1 MKIGLSGRFRRFL
14 VIAVLLAPFAAPA
27 ALAAPLAEFVVYK
40 TGDGQRLSALLFS
53 AKAPTRSVMIMVPGG
68 TGSFISG
75 AHDYMPLAEGLTA
88 SGYAL
93 LLPNMRTAGRHGW
106 LRGRWRDTVAD
117 VGAAVAFAKSRG
129 LDQIVLFGTSLG
141 GPRIAYYWAKTREP
155 SIRALGFVAAIT
167 SPYGETEFRFDDQ
180 RRAGFDAF
188 LGRAR
193 ALVTEGKGDEL
204 ISYRDWFPG
213 ATFTL
218 AAASFIDYFGTIGES
233 DASSVK
239 WGAELTLP
247 ALVVHGRN
255 DRLAFPG
262 NAEAIHA
269 SLTAAPRRDM
279 IWVEGAGHYMTP
291 GKTAESY
298 AQAIAAWVLEVAPAE
313 QE

>member
-1 MKIGLSGRFRRFL
+1 MLIGLSTQLRR
-14 VIAVLLAPFAAPA
+14 IAVVAALLALVSAPA

-53 AKAPTRSVMIMVPGG
+53 AREPTRSVMIMVPGG
-68 TGSFISG
+68 TGGFISG
-75 AHDYMPLAEGLTA
+75 AHDYGPLAERLTA
-88 SGYAL
+88 RGYAL

-129 LDQIVLFGTSLG
+129 LDGIVLFGTSLG

-155 SIRALGFVAAIT
+155 AVRALGFVAAIT
-167 SPYGETEFRFDDQ
+167 SPYGETEFRFDDE

-193 ALVTEGKGDEL
+193 ALVAAGKGEEL
-204 ISYRDWFPG
+204 VSYKDWFPG

-218 AAASFIDYFGTIGES
+218 AAASFIDYFGTIAES

-239 WGAELTLP
+239 WAPELTLP
-247 ALVVHGRN
+247 AVVIHGRD

-262 NAEAIHA
+262 NAEAIYA
-269 SLTAAPRRDM
+269 SLTAASRRDL
-279 IWVEGAGHYMTP
+279 IWIESAGHYMTP
-291 GKTAESY
+291 GETAESY
-298 AQAIAAWVLEVAPAE
+298 ASAIAGWVLEVAPVE
-313 QE
+313 K